1 MLLVIGGVDGV
12 NGVNGVGGVGG
23 GGGAFIGDFGGG
35 GGCDFVVIL
44 LIFRRLSGFGVV
56 GFG

>member
-12 NGVNGVGGVGG
+12 NGVGG
-23 GGGAFIGDFGGG
+23 GGGGGRAFIGDFGGG

-44 LIFRRLSGFGVV
+44 LIFRRLCGFGVV

>member
-12 NGVNGVGGVGG
+12 NGVNGVGG
-23 GGGAFIGDFGGG
+23 GG

-44 LIFRRLSGFGVV
+44 LIFRRLCGFGVV